1 MITVTKLSCVVVLI
15 LSAAVAC
22 GGTNAFA
29 QDLAWHIVKSSGDV
43 WLTRPS
49 AQSVPANVNSVFG
62 PEDNIR
68 TGHNGSVFLV
78 RGKETM
84 LISSNTEVT
93 VPKSIGDGM
102 TSTIVQRTGSI
113 LFEIER
119 GEVEH
124 FEVETPFLTAVAKAA
139 NFQIVLEGSVAHVD
153 VLRGA
158 VEVSD
163 SRSGQHVVLAAN
175 QTANIAINGPL
186 GLSLSRSD
194 VSSAIQQSAF
204 RPFAV
209 PALSLPAVETARS
222 ATAPFAEQASREGQ
236 PDDAAQPYGAAGT
249 NPGDTKAAIEKFF
262 ATPAIPGIDIKETK
276 AALQNFFSITSG
288 LGFDARDTKA
298 SLEDFL
304 SAPPGPGVDA
314 RETRAALEKFL
325 ATPPA
330 PSVSPGAEPSV
341 PTGQEA
347 YRDSSDRN
355 SVFDL
360 WPVPVGVGLFV
371 AFVVATFR
379 KSGQTKSR
387 LDYNY

>member
-15 LSAAVAC
+15 LSAAIAC
-22 GGTNAFA
+22 GGTNAFS
-29 QDLAWHIVKSSGDV
+29 QDLTWHIVKSSGDA
-43 WLTRPS
+43 WLTRPA
-49 AQSVPANVNSVFG
+49 AQSVSANVNSVFG

-68 TGHNGSVFLV
+68 TGRNGSVFLV

-93 VPKSIGDGM
+93 VPKTISGGM

-119 GEVEH
+119 GEAGH
-124 FEVETPFLTAVAKAA
+124 FAVETPYFSAVAKAA
-139 NFQIVLEGSVAHVD
+139 NFNVALQGNIAHVD
-153 VLRGA
+153 VLRGR

-163 SRSGQHVVLAAN
+163 SRSGRHVVLAAN
-175 QTANIAINGPL
+175 QTAKITTNGPL
-186 GLSLSRSD
+186 GLSMSVSD
-194 VSSAIQQSAF
+194 VLPAIQQSAS
-204 RPFAV
+204 RPSAM
-209 PALSLPAVETARS
+209 PALSLPDIETARS
-222 ATAPFAEQASREGQ
+222 ATAPFAEQTSREGQ
-236 PDDAAQPYGAAGT
+236 PDNAAQPYGAAGT

-262 ATPAIPGIDIKETK
+262 ATPGVPGIDIKETK

-288 LGFDARDTKA
+288 LGVDARDTKA
-298 SLEDFL
+298 SLENFL

-314 RETRAALEKFL
+314 RETRVALEKFF

-330 PSVSPGAEPSV
+330 PSVSPPAEPSV
-341 PTGQEA
+341 PASQEA
-347 YRDSSDRN
+347 YGDSSDRN

-379 KSGQTKSR
+379 RGGQPKSR